1 MLKTI
6 FFIPCCIL
14 NDLYLCFLTDVVL
27 MTMQRYE
34 KFNRPPKKF
43 SERLDLFSETA
54 LFTCPSC
61 IYPPP
66 A

>member
-6 FFIPCCIL
+6 
-14 NDLYLCFLTDVVL
+14 DLYLCFLTDVVL

-54 LFTCPSC
+54 NMAYLWRA
-61 IYPPP
+61 IL
-66 A
+66 